1 MPLLETRIRNLPRC
15 HDWSRVYFID
25 HFAPPVDMLSSTH
38 REYKYEFQPPRRQY
52 HDRVLRTMIN
62 IMRVHCKRGMLFAAS
77 NVRIFNMD
85 LSPPLTPSRPG
96 MSKRYAFQ
104 QSGEEV
110 PFAVEVKVPEG
121 SRLLSENRILIH
133 YKDKPRHQH
142 QQFWMTFREFDPTPI
157 SFNSRPFARNASK
170 TFRPAFDYLSNNLRA
185 VQLPSTSK
193 QTSKYSSSAHRRKT
207 TNDSIDDTDS
217 DLESNNY
224 SSKRKTMD
232 RRSHSRHGSQEAG
245 ASLTA
250 PVPLIDIGSRSASP
264 HQQSHSYPRSRSAAQ
279 SEDEDD
285 DYDYDYEGSS
295 SIRPLVGGGRSGYE
309 RTGGSWK
316 MVLRQGGLGKWLLG
330 TWVGWQVW
338 VGLLVFWTGGCG
350 FGLLLMNRFIM
361 LTGVYKF
368 PFPLTGTYVQLV
380 LTHVLL
386 IGFSS
391 LTRGLASPLRRLGLG
406 AVVAPAIPV
415 APQGGAFRNA
425 STKSGAARFL
435 RWLSNGSG
443 GIAGGGLFEFDY
455 SIAKQVLPLAIVFVA
470 KVLLSNFSFAYA
482 PLPVYQL
489 ARIGVTPLSLLF
501 SYVLQKDSISAPTL
515 SAALIA
521 TLNLLFATLRSNVRV
536 TWESIV
542 AGVFS
547 SVFAALYP
555 ILLLRTYR
563 TLHSSLAPQSD
574 VLAGY
579 PTRSAEDDNREET
592 RAYYR
597 TLHYTSLL
605 SIALLTPIVLL
616 SGEPRNILHNIP
628 FLDVPFFWLMIWCG
642 AIGSWAVF
650 SSTLVLVKATSP
662 LTATFI
668 NVPRS
673 GVQLMLLSMFKMPA
687 HSWVGR
693 VQEEGEA

>member
-1 MPLLETRIRNLPRC
+1 MKENICNHQGSALLRRLTISVRQKTAV
-15 HDWSRVYFID
+15 DWLLAAAWLYLKDVS
-25 HFAPPVDMLSSTH
+25 H
-38 REYKYEFQPPRRQY
+38 
-52 HDRVLRTMIN
+52 
-62 IMRVHCKRGMLFAAS
+62 VH
-77 NVRIFNMD
+77 
-85 LSPPLTPSRPG
+85 LTG
-96 MSKRYAFQ
+96 AIKTCT
-104 QSGEEV
+104 
-110 PFAVEVKVPEG
+110 
-121 SRLLSENRILIH
+121 
-133 YKDKPRHQH
+133 KDKWDEILRLTYRALEEDCTIYYDHDEA
-142 QQFWMTFREFDPTPI
+142 MKAVIGTLNAA
-157 SFNSRPFARNASK
+157 FNSRPFARNASK
-170 TFRPAFDYLSNNLRA
+170 TFRPAFDYLSNNLRS
-185 VQLPSTSK
+185 VQLPTTSK
-193 QTSKYSSSAHRRKT
+193 HSTTATHRRKT
-207 TNDSIDDTDS
+207 TNDSIDDYDIDS
-217 DLESNNY
+217 DLENNNY
-224 SSKRKTMD
+224 NHNPTMD

-245 ASLTA
+245 ASLAA

-264 HQQSHSYPRSRSAAQ
+264 SYPRSRSAAQ

-285 DYDYDYEGSS
+285 EYDYEGSS
-295 SIRPLVGGGRSGYE
+295 SIRPLVGGSSSRYE
-309 RTGGSWK
+309 HGTSFK
-316 MVLRQGGLGKWLLG
+316 MVLRQGGLGKWLFG
-330 TWVGWQVW
+330 TWAGWQVW

-406 AVVAPAIPV
+406 AAIAPAIPV

-425 STKSGAARFL
+425 STKKTGSARFL
-435 RWLSNGSG
+435 TWLSNGSG

-455 SIAKQVLPLAIVFVA
+455 NTAKQVLPLAIIFVV

-501 SYVLQKDSISAPTL
+501 SCVLQKDSISAPVL

-563 TLHSSLAPQSD
+563 TLLATLAPQND
-574 VLAGY
+574 VLTGY
-579 PTRSAEDDNREET
+579 PTRSEDDNRDET

-616 SGEPRNILHNIP
+616 SGEPRNIAHNIP

-662 LTATFI
+662 LTATFVNPSTQASEHI
-668 NVPRS
+668 DRTRGTVLALPRMAAEYELEQ
-673 GVQLMLLSMFKMPA
+673 VAADAMAAEALFNNAARRYDLTVKKWQILTKL
-687 HSWVGR
+687 HV
-693 VQEEGEA
+693 EEKIKEAKEEDEKL

>member
-1 MPLLETRIRNLPRC
+1 M
-15 HDWSRVYFID
+15 
-25 HFAPPVDMLSSTH
+25 
-38 REYKYEFQPPRRQY
+38 
-52 HDRVLRTMIN
+52 
-62 IMRVHCKRGMLFAAS
+62 
-77 NVRIFNMD
+77 
-85 LSPPLTPSRPG
+85 
-96 MSKRYAFQ
+96 
-104 QSGEEV
+104 
-110 PFAVEVKVPEG
+110 
-121 SRLLSENRILIH
+121 
-133 YKDKPRHQH
+133 
-142 QQFWMTFREFDPTPI
+142 
-157 SFNSRPFARNASK
+157 NSLNTRPFARNAFK
-170 TFRPAFDYLSNNLRA
+170 PFQPAFDYLSNNLRT
-185 VQLPSTSK
+185 VQLPTASK
-193 QTSKYSSSAHRRKT
+193 QTPRPCSTAHRRKT
-207 TNDSIDDTDS
+207 TAQSIDDIDS
-217 DLESNNY
+217 DLETGNT
-224 SSKRKTMD
+224 RTMD

-245 ASLTA
+245 AWARLVA

-264 HQQSHSYPRSRSAAQ
+264 NPHSYPRSRSAAQ

-285 DYDYDYEGSS
+285 EYEMSS
-295 SIRPLVGGGRSGYE
+295 SIRPLVGAGRTLYG
-309 RTGGSWK
+309 RNGGSWK
-316 MVLRQGGLGKWLLG
+316 MMFRDGGLGGWLLG
-330 TWVGWQVW
+330 TWAGWQVW
-338 VGLLVFWTGGCG
+338 VGLLVFWVGGCG

-368 PFPLTGTYVQLV
+368 PFPLTGTYIQLM

-386 IGFSS
+386 VGLSS
-391 LTRGLASPLRRLGLG
+391 LTRGLGSPLRRLGLG
-406 AVVAPAIPV
+406 AAVAPAIPV
-415 APQGGAFRNA
+415 APQGGAFRNVG
-425 STKSGAARFL
+425 TKSGAARLL

-455 SIAKQVLPLAIVFVA
+455 SIAKQVLPLAVVFVV

-489 ARIGVTPLSLLF
+489 ARIGITPLSLFF
-501 SYVLQKDSISAPTL
+501 SCVLQKDSISGSTL

-547 SVFAALYP
+547 SFFAALYP
-555 ILLLRTYR
+555 IQLLRTYR
-563 TLHSSLAPQSD
+563 TLLSGLVPQGD
-574 VLAGY
+574 VLSGY
-579 PTRSAEDDNREET
+579 PNRSSEDDNNREET

-616 SGEPRNILHNIP
+616 SGDLGNIYHNIP

-662 LTATFI
+662 LSATFV

-687 HSWVGR
+687 HSWVGVALCWASSVWYVVTMRRESRTR
-693 VQEEGEA
+693 VRLEGR